1 MSAVNY
7 NSLSL
12 SGDSLDNLPIDQSE
26 PTRQEIEIVDTLF
39 KKHRST
45 MSIVVDEMKNSFLV
59 GALFLVLSLPQVDA
73 LIQRMIPLTNSIYF
87 LLIVKL
93 LLFVALYWLLKH
105 FYLCRNP
112 KK

>member
-1 MSAVNY
+1 MANVDY

-12 SGDSLDNLPIDQSE
+12 SGDSVDKLPIDQSE
-26 PTRQEIEIVDTLF
+26 PSRQEIEIVDTLF

-45 MSIVVDEMKNSFLV
+45 MSIIVDEMKSSFIV
-59 GALFLVLSLPQVDA
+59 GLLFLVLSLPQVDA
-73 LIQRMIPLTNSIYF
+73 LIRRIIPLASSIYF
-87 LLIVKL
+87 LLIIKL

-105 FYLCRNP
+105 FYLSRRQ

>member
-1 MSAVNY
+1 MANANY

-12 SGDSLDNLPIDQSE
+12 SGDSVDNLPIDQSE
-26 PTRQEIEIVDTLF
+26 PSKQEIEIVDTLF

-45 MSIVVDEMKNSFLV
+45 MSLIVDEMKSSFIV
-59 GALFLVLSLPQVDA
+59 GLLFLVLSLPQVDT
-73 LIQRMIPLTNSIYF
+73 LIRRMIPLTNSIYF
-87 LLIVKL
+87 LLIIKL

-105 FYLCRNP
+105 FYLSRVV